1 MIRELYLFLYYTSM
15 VLMNMIDF
23 GCFSIF
29 ICVLNKHFQKAYKYL
44 KGVIGY
50 IYIYISFSIVTSLRA
65 TSFQQLNYQATVGVQ
80 GSFIKKLKHGSF
92 TKCRIFNFCHL
103 LVESLLSS
111 ANPFSVFTVYFLV
124 NGIHGL
130 QFFHNIVIY
139 VIY

>member
-50 IYIYISFSIVTSLRA
+50 IYLFFNCHQSKSN
-65 TSFQQLNYQATVGVQ
+65 QLSAAKLSSNCR
-80 GSFIKKLKHGSF
+80 GSRLYIKKLKHESF
-92 TKCRIFNFCHL
+92 TKRRIFNFCHL

>member
-50 IYIYISFSIVTSLRA
+50 IYLF
-65 TSFQQLNYQATVGVQ
+65 
-80 GSFIKKLKHGSF
+80 
-92 TKCRIFNFCHL
+92 FNCHQ
-103 LVESLLSS
+103 SKS
-111 ANPFSVFTVYFLV
+111 N
-124 NGIHGL
+124 
-130 QFFHNIVIY
+130 
-139 VIY
+139 